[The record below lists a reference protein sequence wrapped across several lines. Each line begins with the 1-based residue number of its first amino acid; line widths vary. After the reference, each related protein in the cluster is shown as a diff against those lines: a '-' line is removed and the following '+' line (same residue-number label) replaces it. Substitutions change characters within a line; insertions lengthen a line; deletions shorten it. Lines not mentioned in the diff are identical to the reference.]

1 MNITRIFALAGVL
14 LFSSAALAEG
24 GGDRTFAKATQATD
38 QVMEKYV
45 ANEVRNSTLVSSD
58 SRVEADK

>member
-24 GGDRTFAKATQATD
+24 GGVRTFAKATQATD

-45 ANEVRNSTLVSSD
+45 ANEVRSPTLVSSD